1 MLTAIVRFA
10 LRFPVLIVTVA
21 VIALIYGT
29 SALFTAKYDVFP
41 EFVPAQAELQAEA
54 PGLAPEDVERLVTQP
69 LENAING
76 GANIAAVRS
85 ESIQGLSVINVV
97 FEEGTDIFRDR
108 QLLAERVA
116 EAAPLL
122 PTGVKTPVLGPMTSS
137 TMDLLKVGFT
147 SQKLDPMQLRTLVDW
162 TVRPRLLAVPGVARG
177 IVFGGGR
184 REIQIQV
191 QPEKLRAYDISFADI
206 ATATAAATGIRG
218 AGFIDTPGQ
227 RVLLADAGVA
237 STPETLAQTVVSQKE
252 GANVRLSDI
261 ATVAYAPEPRFGDA
275 RVQGEPDVFLSLA
288 SQYGANTLEVTR
300 AVEAALAELAP
311 VFRAQGVTVY
321 PALHRPA
328 NFIEVALKNMR
339 GSLLLGAL
347 LVAIVLI
354 AFLRNWR
361 TALISFV
368 TIPLSLLVAVVI
380 IGALGWTINTM
391 TLGGLAVAVGVVVD
405 DAIID
410 VENILR
416 RLRRAAA
423 ERSVTALDAIV
434 LNASIEVRRPIVLA
448 TFVVGLVFFP
458 VLLLPGLQGSFFA
471 PLAAA
476 FLLATFAS
484 LLVALTLTPALA
496 LLLLRANLEHAAE
509 PTWVRRL
516 KLAHHSLLEC
526 VLPQATTWLW
536 VSLAAGVVAL
546 ALTTRFGAELMPEFR
561 EGHFVAQITGP
572 GGLSLDEMGRVG
584 ERIARSMLAIKGVAT
599 VSQQIGRAESGEDTW
614 GPNRCEFHI
623 ELAPDLPASEQA
635 RIENSLRDVL
645 AQFPGLESEV
655 VTFLGDRIS
664 ESISGET
671 ASVSIN
677 VFGPDL
683 DAIDQIGQQVADLV
697 RKLPGA
703 ADVQFNAE
711 ADLPTM
717 MIRPDAP
724 RIAAFGLRPTEVF
737 DAVEL
742 AYNGQTVA
750 QVYDGNQS
758 LAVRVLLDASARQA
772 PEDIGQLLVKA
783 PSGRSVPLSAL
794 ADIQL
799 DSGRS
804 SIQHEAGQRRVVV
817 TLNPTGDVV
826 GFVNNAQKTVAQGIK
841 LPPGVFL
848 QWGGAAEGARAAARD
863 LALHSAIATVVIVM
877 LLLIAFPDRRSVG
890 LILVNVPFSLVG
902 GVIAVALS
910 GASLSIGSLVGFVT
924 LFGIS
929 ARNAIML
936 LSHYEHLVH
945 AEGAHWNAFTALR
958 GARERLTPILMTA
971 VVTALGLLPLA
982 WGAGEPGREVEGPM
996 AIVILGGLISSTLLN
1011 LLLMPALAHRYL
1023 RFKPPKPAPVIEP
1036 RPTA

>member
-21 VIALIYGT
+21 IIALLYGG
-29 SALFTAKYDVFP
+29 SALLTAKYDVFP

-85 ESIQGLSVINVV
+85 ESIQGLAVINVV

-122 PTGVKTPVLGPMTSS
+122 PAGVKTPVLGPMTSS
-137 TMDLLKVGFT
+137 TMDLLKVGFV
-147 SQKLDPMQLRTLVDW
+147 SERLDPMQLRTLVEW
-162 TVRPRLLAVPGVARG
+162 TVRPRLLAVPGVARA

-191 QPEKLRAYDISFADI
+191 QPEKLRAYDVSFADI

-218 AGFIDTPGQ
+218 AGFIDTPNQ

-237 STPETLAQTVVSQKE
+237 STPEQIAQVVVSQKE
-252 GANVRLSDI
+252 GANVRLTDI

-275 RVQGEPDVFLSLA
+275 RVQGVPDVFLSMG
-288 SQYGANTLEVTR
+288 SQYGANTLEVTH
-300 AVEAALAELAP
+300 AVEAALAELSP
-311 VFRAQGVTVY
+311 VLKGQGVTVY

-328 NFIEVALKNMR
+328 NFIEVALRNMR
-339 GSLLLGAL
+339 GALLLGAL
-347 LVAIVLI
+347 LVAVVLI

-368 TIPLSLLVAVVI
+368 TIPLSLLIAVVV
-380 IGALGWTINTM
+380 IGLLGWTINTM

-423 ERSVTALDAIV
+423 ERALTAVDAIV

-458 VLLLPGLQGSFFA
+458 VLMLPGLQGSFFA

-484 LLVALTLTPALA
+484 LLVALSLTPALA
-496 LLLLRANLEHAAE
+496 LLLLRSNLEHAAE
-509 PTWVRRL
+509 PRWVRRL
-516 KLAHHSLLEC
+516 KLAHHGLLQRI
-526 VLPQATTWLW
+526 LPRATTWLW
-536 VSLAAGVVAL
+536 VSLAAGVAAVAL
-546 ALTTRFGAELMPEFR
+546 ATRFGAELMPEFR
-561 EGHFVAQITGP
+561 EGHFVAQVTGP
-572 GGLSLDEMGRVG
+572 AGLSLEEMGRLG
-584 ERIARSMLAIKGVAT
+584 ERIAARMLAIKGVVT

-623 ELAPDLPASEQA
+623 ELAPDLSAREQA
-635 RIENSLRDVL
+635 RIEASLRDAL
-645 AQFPGLESEV
+645 GQYPGLESEV

-671 ASVSIN
+671 ASVSIS

-683 DAIDQIGQQVADLV
+683 DAIDQVGAQLADAL
-697 RKLPGA
+697 RKLAGA
-703 ADVQFNAE
+703 ADVQFNSE

-717 MIRPDAP
+717 MIRPDSA

-758 LAVRVLLDASARQA
+758 LAVRVLLDAAARQA

-783 PSGRSVPLSAL
+783 PSGRSVPLSSL

-826 GFVNNAQKTVAQGIK
+826 GFVNNAKASLARLQ

-863 LALHSAIATVVIVM
+863 LALHSAIAAIVIVM
-877 LLLIAFPDRRSVG
+877 LLLIAFPDRGSVA

-902 GVIAVALS
+902 GVIAVALT

-945 AEGAHWNAFTALR
+945 IEGAHWNAFTALR

-1011 LLLMPALAHRYL
+1011 LLLMPALAYRYL
-1023 RFKPPKPAPVIEP
+1023 RLKPS
-1036 RPTA
+1036 